1 MLIKTLSLGQM
12 ETNCY
17 IVTDEETLS
26 CAVIDPGDESNV
38 VLDYIEENKLKA
50 EHIFLTHGHFDHTGA
65 VIAVAQE
72 TGADIWIN
80 HADLA
85 VGASGDGYYR
95 FDPKNMPVKEYKG
108 GDNIVCGKLNFQ
120 IISTPGHTKGSVTLR
135 CGNAL
140 FTGDTL
146 FRDSCGRTDL
156 PSGDMG
162 EMLASLRK
170 LSAIKE
176 DLEVYPGHM
185 DRSNLDRERAF
196 NYYMKYANGEK

>member
-1 MLIKTLSLGQM
+1 MLIKTLPLGQM

-17 IVTDEETLS
+17 IVTDEKTLA
-26 CAVIDPGDESNV
+26 CAVVDPGDESNI
-38 VLDYIEENKLKA
+38 VLDYIEDNKLKL

-65 VIAVAQE
+65 VIAIAEE

-80 HADLA
+80 KNDLDT
-85 VGASGDGYYR
+85 ASGDGYYR
-95 FDPKNMPVKEYKG
+95 FVPQGMPVKDYKG
-108 GDNIVCGKLNFQ
+108 GDNIVCGDLNFEV
-120 IISTPGHTKGSVTLR
+120 IATPGHTKGSVTLR

-156 PSGDMG
+156 PGGDMT

-170 LSAIKE
+170 LSAIE
-176 DLEVYPGHM
+176 GDLEVYPGHM
-185 DRSNLDRERAF
+185 DSSNLDRERKF
-196 NYYMKYANGEK
+196 NYYVKYANGQK